1 MLPTCRFQSE
11 LKVRP
16 ARKGERRVRLSCFL
30 LEQNFSWSNGN
41 KAANFRAN
49 FEQEERLLKG
59 QKARRERT
67 PFWQK
72 VDFSSSDSTIP
83 SHVLPTSL
91 RPDLVLLFPNR
102 KIDILEL
109 TIPFETNISSVRLR
123 KSNRYASLLTDL
135 RLSAYQAKF
144 FSLEVGSRGFL
155 SPSNFET
162 LLSLSLLPSKSPVTA
177 RRLRSDLSRLATLC
191 SYAIF
196 RSRSDPSWLTPPLL
210 TIPSS
215 NQSI

>member
-1 MLPTCRFQSE
+1 MLE
-11 LKVRP
+11 LLRALRSVH
-16 ARKGERRVRLSCFL
+16 RLSPPSLIHL
-30 LEQNFSWSNGN
+30 LCS
-41 KAANFRAN
+41 
-49 FEQEERLLKG
+49 
-59 QKARRERT
+59 
-67 PFWQK
+67 PF
-72 VDFSSSDSTIP
+72 FGM
-83 SHVLPTSL
+83 LY
-91 RPDLVLLFPNR
+91 N
-102 KIDILEL
+102 LEL
-109 TIPFETNISSVRLR
+109 TVPFETNTSSARLR
-123 KSNRYASLLTDL
+123 KSNRYASLFTDL

-210 TIPSS
+210 TIHSS
-215 NQSI
+215 DQSI